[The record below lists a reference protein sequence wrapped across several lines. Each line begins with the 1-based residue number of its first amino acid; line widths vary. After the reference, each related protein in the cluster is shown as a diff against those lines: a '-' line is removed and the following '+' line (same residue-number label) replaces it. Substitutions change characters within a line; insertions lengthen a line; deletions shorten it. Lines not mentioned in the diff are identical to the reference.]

1 MEIIL
6 VYLDIGGLFYGF
18 CRDSICIWWKKKIIS
33 NKSKEWECYSK
44 KLSNGLYMNIVMS
57 EFIYMNFGYNK
68 KSKYK
73 NQENRINRKSEPEHM
88 YRNKN
93 IK

>member
-1 MEIIL
+1 
-6 VYLDIGGLFYGF
+6 
-18 CRDSICIWWKKKIIS
+18 
-33 NKSKEWECYSK
+33 
-44 KLSNGLYMNIVMS
+44 MNIVMS